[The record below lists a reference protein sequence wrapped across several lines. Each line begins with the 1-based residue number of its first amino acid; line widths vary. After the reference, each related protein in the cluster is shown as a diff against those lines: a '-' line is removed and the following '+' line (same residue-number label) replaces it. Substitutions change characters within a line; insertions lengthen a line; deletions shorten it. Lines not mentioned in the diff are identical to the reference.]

1 MGAERIDEPSSRPRE
16 EPVGFVAF
24 ATLRGQSSSSR
35 NRPVVRVGLC
45 VPCRTVRL
53 AASLSRKIGRNLF
66 WALVGWGPFPD
77 LPPLRQL
84 QEEDIID
91 WETWGIFGL
100 GLVALVVAA
109 GLMMFDDL
117 FELDVSHAPGLYLM
131 LNLTPGLRPS
141 AHLAGIL

>member
-24 ATLRGQSSSSR
+24 ATIRGQSSSSR

-45 VPCRTVRL
+45 VPVGPSDWQPHSQGKSDVTCSGLWWGGPLFLICRRFV
-53 AASLSRKIGRNLF
+53 N
-66 WALVGWGPFPD
+66 
-77 LPPLRQL
+77 
-84 QEEDIID
+84 EEDNID

-109 GLMMFDDL
+109 GMFDYL

>member
-1 MGAERIDEPSSRPRE
+1 MGRPYDLPFPSSFGLTATAGLTQLSPGDSRLARS
-16 EPVGFVAF
+16 
-24 ATLRGQSSSSR
+24 ATLLGT
-35 NRPVVRVGLC
+35 
-45 VPCRTVRL
+45 CRTVRL

-109 GLMMFDDL
+109 GLMMFDYL